1 MKSLFRIM
9 FMALLLI
16 LAGGAIF
23 LVTWDIPAPVAQVEK
38 VIPNDRFKK

>member
-1 MKSLFRIM
+1 MKSLSRVV

-16 LAGGAIF
+16 IVSGAIF
-23 LVTWDIPAPVAQVEK
+23 LVTWEIPAPVAQVEK